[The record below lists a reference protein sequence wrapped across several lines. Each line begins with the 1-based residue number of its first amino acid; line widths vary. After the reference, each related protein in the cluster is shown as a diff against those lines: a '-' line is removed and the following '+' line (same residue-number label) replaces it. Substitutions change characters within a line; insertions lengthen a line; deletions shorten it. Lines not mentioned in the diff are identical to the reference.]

1 MSTAVRFAERMSRL
15 GTEGAFEVLARARK
29 LEAQGKRIV
38 HLEIGEPDF
47 ATPDNIVE
55 AAIGAMQN
63 GYTHYTPASG
73 IFEAREAVA
82 GFVTRT
88 LNPDVEANEV
98 VLVPGAKNVLLF
110 TLLACIEPGDEI
122 ILPDPG
128 YPAYASQVS
137 FIGAVPKVVTLRE
150 ETGFRMDLDELASLV
165 TPKTRMLIINTPQNP
180 TGGVLTEEDVRFV
193 CELAHKHDLLVVS
206 DEIYSQLVYGF
217 HHVSPL
223 SQPGMRER
231 TVLMD
236 GLSKSYAMTGWRLG
250 YAVAPKALAAKLDQL
265 MINSSSCA
273 AGFTQMA
280 AIEALSAPES
290 AHAVSRMVK
299 VFEHRRDLIVDGINA
314 IPGMR
319 CTRPQGAFYA
329 FPNIQGTGFGE
340 RDLADRLLTE
350 AGVAVLPGTAF
361 GDAGKGYIRIAYT
374 QSEDE
379 LSRGL
384 ERIAEVVSK
393 QPPQQPPLPAQ
404 RPSRRPPSAA
414 RPLSRPR
421 PAWRPRPLPSGPRWP
436 RR

>member
-1 MSTAVRFAERMSRL
+1 VSIRFAERMSRL
-15 GTEGAFEVLARARK
+15 GTEGAFVVLAKARR
-29 LEAQGKRIV
+29 LEADGKTIV

-55 AAIGAMQN
+55 AGISALQN

-73 IFEAREAVA
+73 IMEAREAVA
-82 GFVTRT
+82 GFVSRT
-88 LNPDVEANEV
+88 LKTEVDATDV
-98 VLVPGAKNVLLF
+98 VLVPGSKNVLLF
-110 TLLACIEPGDEI
+110 TLLACIEPGDEV
-122 ILPDPG
+122 ILPDPA
-128 YPAYASQVS
+128 YPAYASQVN
-137 FIGAVPKVVTLRE
+137 FIGAVPKLVTLRE
-150 ETGFRMDLDELASLV
+150 ETGFRMDLDQLASLV

-180 TGGVLTEEDVRFV
+180 TGGILTEEDVKVV

-217 HHVSPL
+217 QHVSPL

-250 YAVAPKALAAKLDQL
+250 YAVAPTALAVKLDQL

-290 AHAVSRMVK
+290 EHAVHRMVK
-299 VFEHRRDLIVDGINA
+299 VFERRRDLVVDGLNA
-314 IPGMR
+314 IPGVR
-319 CTRPQGAFYA
+319 CAKPQGSFYA
-329 FPNIQGTGFGE
+329 FPNIQGTGFDE
-340 RDLADRLLTE
+340 RELADRLLTE

-361 GDAGKGYIRIAYT
+361 GAAGKGYIRLAYT

-379 LSRGL
+379 LRRGL
-384 ERIAEVVSK
+384 RQIGEFIA
-393 QPPQQPPLPAQ
+393 AN
-404 RPSRRPPSAA
+404 RP
-414 RPLSRPR
+414 
-421 PAWRPRPLPSGPRWP
+421 
-436 RR
+436 

>member
-1 MSTAVRFAERMSRL
+1 MEIRFAERMSRL
-15 GTEGAFEVLARARK
+15 GTEGAFVVLAKARR
-29 LEAQGKRIV
+29 LEADGKKIV

-47 ATPDNIVE
+47 ATPDNIIE
-55 AAIGAMQN
+55 AGISALQN

-73 IFEAREAVA
+73 ILEARQAVA
-82 GFVTRT
+82 SFVSRT
-88 LNPDVEANEV
+88 LKTDVDPAEV
-98 VLVPGAKNVLLF
+98 VLVPGSKNVLLF
-110 TLLACIEPGDEI
+110 TLFACIEPGDEV
-122 ILPDPG
+122 ILPDPA
-128 YPAYASQVS
+128 YPAYASQVN
-137 FIGAVPKVVTLRE
+137 FIGAVPKLVTLRE
-150 ETGFRMDLDELASLV
+150 ETGFRMDLDQLAELV

-180 TGGVLTEEDVRFV
+180 TGGILTEEDVQFV
-193 CELAHKHDLLVVS
+193 CDLAQKHNLLVVS

-290 AHAVSRMVK
+290 ESAVHRMVK
-299 VFEHRRDLIVDGINA
+299 VFEHRRDLVVDGLNA
-314 IPGMR
+314 IPGVR
-319 CTRPQGAFYA
+319 CAKPQGSFYA
-329 FPNIQGTGFGE
+329 FPNIKGTGFDE
-340 RDLADRLLTE
+340 RELADRLLTE

-361 GDAGKGYIRIAYT
+361 GEAGKGYIRLAYT

-379 LSRGL
+379 LRRGL
-384 ERIAEVVSK
+384 KQIGDFIAANRS
-393 QPPQQPPLPAQ
+393 
-404 RPSRRPPSAA
+404 
-414 RPLSRPR
+414 
-421 PAWRPRPLPSGPRWP
+421 
-436 RR
+436 

>member
-1 MSTAVRFAERMSRL
+1 MSRL
-15 GTEGAFEVLARARK
+15 GTEGAFEVLAKARR
-29 LEAQGKRIV
+29 LEAEGKHIV

-47 ATPDNIVE
+47 ATPDNIIE
-55 AAIGAMQN
+55 AGISALQH

-73 IFEAREAVA
+73 IYEAREAVA
-82 GFVTRT
+82 GFVARMLKTEVDPT
-88 LNPDVEANEV
+88 EV
-98 VLVPGAKNVLLF
+98 VLVPGSKNVLLF
-110 TLLACIEPGDEI
+110 TLLACIEPGDEV

-137 FIGAVPKVVTLRE
+137 FIGAVPKTVRLRE
-150 ETGFRMDLDELASLV
+150 ESGFRMDLDELASLV
-165 TPKTRMLIINTPQNP
+165 TPKTKMLIINTPQNP
-180 TGGVLTEEDVRFV
+180 TGGVLTADDIKFV

-223 SQPGMRER
+223 GQPGMRER

-250 YAVAPKALAAKLDQL
+250 YAVAPKALAAKLDTL

-273 AGFTQMA
+273 AAFTQMA

-290 AHAVSRMVK
+290 EHAVARLVK
-299 VFEHRRDLIVDGINA
+299 VFEHRRNLVVDGLNA

-319 CTRPQGAFYA
+319 CARPQGAFYA
-329 FPNIQGTGFGE
+329 FPNIEGTGFDE
-340 RDLADRLLTE
+340 HELAGRLLTE

-361 GDAGKGYIRIAYT
+361 GHGGKGFIRLAYT

-379 LSRGL
+379 LKRGL
-384 ERIAEVVSK
+384 DRIGKFIRAN
-393 QPPQQPPLPAQ
+393 
-404 RPSRRPPSAA
+404 SR
-414 RPLSRPR
+414 
-421 PAWRPRPLPSGPRWP
+421 
-436 RR
+436 

>member
-1 MSTAVRFAERMSRL
+1 MTIRFAERMSKL
-15 GTEGAFEVLARARK
+15 GTEGAFVVLAKARR
-29 LEAQGKRIV
+29 LEAEGKKIV

-47 ATPDNIVE
+47 ATPDNIIE
-55 AAIGAMQN
+55 AGISAMQN

-73 IFEAREAVA
+73 IMEAREAVA
-82 GFVTRT
+82 GFVART
-88 LNPDVEANEV
+88 LKTEVDPTEV
-98 VLVPGAKNVLLF
+98 VLVPGSKNVLLF
-110 TLLACIEPGDEI
+110 TLLACIEPGDEV

-128 YPAYASQVS
+128 YPAYESQVN
-137 FIGAVPKVVTLRE
+137 FIGGVPKPVTLRE
-150 ETGFRMDLDELASLV
+150 ESGFRMDLDQLASLV

-180 TGGVLTEEDVRFV
+180 TGGILTEEDVKFV

-217 HHVSPL
+217 EHVSPL

-290 AHAVSRMVK
+290 EHAVHRMVK
-299 VFEHRRDLIVDGINA
+299 VFQHRRDLVVDGLNA
-314 IPGMR
+314 IPGIR
-319 CTRPQGAFYA
+319 CAKPQGSFYA
-329 FPNIQGTGFGE
+329 FPNIQGTGFDE
-340 RDLADRLLTE
+340 RELADRLLTE

-361 GDAGKGYIRIAYT
+361 GAAGKGYIRLAYT
-374 QSEDE
+374 QSEEE
-379 LSRGL
+379 LKNGL
-384 ERIAEVVSK
+384 KRIGDFI
-393 QPPQQPPLPAQ
+393 
-404 RPSRRPPSAA
+404 AA
-414 RPLSRPR
+414 
-421 PAWRPRPLPSGPRWP
+421 SGPPPAR
-436 RR
+436 

>member
-1 MSTAVRFAERMSRL
+1 VSIRFAERMSRL
-15 GTEGAFEVLARARK
+15 GTESAFEVLAKARR
-29 LEAQGKRIV
+29 LEADGKQIV

-55 AAIGAMQN
+55 AGISAMQN

-73 IFEAREAVA
+73 ILEARQAVA
-82 GFVTRT
+82 EFVTRT
-88 LNPDVEANEV
+88 LKTDVDASEV
-98 VLVPGAKNVLLF
+98 VLVPGSKNVLLF
-110 TLLACIEPGDEI
+110 TLLACIEPGDEV

-128 YPAYASQVS
+128 YPAYASQVN
-137 FIGAVPKVVTLRE
+137 FIGGVPKVVTLRE
-150 ETGFRMDLDELASLV
+150 ETGFRMDLDELATLV

-250 YAVAPKALAAKLDQL
+250 YAVAPRALAAKLDQL

-290 AHAVSRMVK
+290 AHAVKRMVR
-299 VFEHRRDLIVDGINA
+299 VFEHRRDLIVDGIND

-329 FPNIQGTGFGE
+329 FPNIEGTGFGE
-340 RDLADRLLTE
+340 RELADRLLTE

-361 GDAGKGYIRIAYT
+361 GEAGKGYIRIAYT

-384 ERIAEVVSK
+384 QRIRDFVTAH
-393 QPPQQPPLPAQ
+393 
-404 RPSRRPPSAA
+404 RR
-414 RPLSRPR
+414 
-421 PAWRPRPLPSGPRWP
+421 G
-436 RR
+436 

>member
-1 MSTAVRFAERMSRL
+1 VTIRFAERMSRL
-15 GTEGAFEVLARARK
+15 GTEGAFVVLAKARR
-29 LEAQGKRIV
+29 LEADGKKIV

-55 AAIGAMQN
+55 AGISALQN

-73 IFEAREAVA
+73 IMEAREAVA
-82 GFVTRT
+82 GFVSRT
-88 LNPDVEANEV
+88 LKTDVDPTDV
-98 VLVPGAKNVLLF
+98 VLVPGSKNVLLF
-110 TLLACIEPGDEI
+110 TLLACIEPGDEV

-128 YPAYASQVS
+128 YPAYTSQVS
-137 FIGAVPKVVTLRE
+137 FIGAVPKLVTLRE
-150 ETGFRMDLDELASLV
+150 ETGFRMDLDQLASLV

-180 TGGVLTEEDVRFV
+180 TGGILTEEDVKFV

-290 AHAVSRMVK
+290 EHAVHRMVK
-299 VFEHRRDLIVDGINA
+299 VFERRRDLVVDGLNA
-314 IPGMR
+314 IPGVR
-319 CTRPQGAFYA
+319 CAKPQGSFYA
-329 FPNIQGTGFGE
+329 FPNIQGTGFDE
-340 RDLADRLLTE
+340 RELADRLLTE

-361 GDAGKGYIRIAYT
+361 GAAGKGYIRLAYT

-379 LSRGL
+379 LKRGL
-384 ERIAEVVSK
+384 KLISDFIEANR
-393 QPPQQPPLPAQ
+393 L
-404 RPSRRPPSAA
+404 
-414 RPLSRPR
+414 
-421 PAWRPRPLPSGPRWP
+421 
-436 RR
+436 

>member
-1 MSTAVRFAERMSRL
+1 MTAIRFAERMSRL
-15 GTEGAFEVLARARK
+15 GTEGAVEVLAKARR

-47 ATPDNIVE
+47 STPDNIIE
-55 AAIGAMQN
+55 AGISAMQH

-73 IFEAREAVA
+73 ILEAREAVA
-82 GFVTRT
+82 GFVART
-88 LNPDVEANEV
+88 LKSEVGPGEV
-98 VLVPGAKNVLLF
+98 VLVPGSKNVLLF
-110 TLLACIEPGDEI
+110 TLLSCIEPGDEV

-137 FIGAVPKVVTLRE
+137 FIGGVPKAVTLRE
-150 ETGFRMDLDELASLV
+150 ESGFRMDLDELDSLI
-165 TPKTRMLIINTPQNP
+165 TPKTRMIIVNTPQNP
-180 TGGVLTEEDVRFV
+180 TGGVLTAEDVEVV

-217 HHVSPL
+217 QHVSPL
-223 SQPGMRER
+223 SHPGMRER

-236 GLSKSYAMTGWRLG
+236 GLSKSYAMTGWRLR

-290 AHAVSRMVK
+290 EHAVSRMVK
-299 VFEHRRDLIVDGINA
+299 VFEHRRNLVVDGINA

-319 CTRPQGAFYA
+319 CARPQGSFYV
-329 FPNIQGTGFGE
+329 FPNIEGTGFNE
-340 RDLADRLLTE
+340 HELADRLLSE

-361 GDAGKGYIRIAYT
+361 GHAGKGFIRLAYT
-374 QSEDE
+374 QSEGE
-379 LSRGL
+379 LKLGLDRIGEFIRKERG
-384 ERIAEVVSK
+384 
-393 QPPQQPPLPAQ
+393 
-404 RPSRRPPSAA
+404 
-414 RPLSRPR
+414 
-421 PAWRPRPLPSGPRWP
+421 
-436 RR
+436 

>member
-1 MSTAVRFAERMSRL
+1 MSAIRFAERMSRL
-15 GTEGAFEVLARARK
+15 GTEGAFEVLAKARR
-29 LEAQGKRIV
+29 LEAQGKKIV

-55 AAIGAMQN
+55 AGISAMQN

-82 GFVTRT
+82 GFVSRT
-88 LNPDVEANEV
+88 LKTEVDPTEV
-98 VLVPGAKNVLLF
+98 VLVPGSKNVLLF
-110 TLLACIEPGDEI
+110 TLLACIEPGDEV

-128 YPAYASQVS
+128 YPAYASQVN
-137 FIGAVPKVVTLRE
+137 FIGAVAKPVTLRE
-150 ETGFRMDLDELASLV
+150 ESGFRMDLDELASLV
-165 TPKTRMLIINTPQNP
+165 TPKTRMLIVNTPQNP
-180 TGGVLTEEDVRFV
+180 TGGVLTEEDVKFV

-217 HHVSPL
+217 EHVSPL
-223 SQPGMRER
+223 SHPGMRER

-250 YAVAPKALAAKLDQL
+250 YAVAPRALAAKLDQL

-290 AHAVSRMVK
+290 EHAVARMVK
-299 VFEHRRDLIVDGINA
+299 VFEHRRNLVVDGLNE

-319 CTRPQGAFYA
+319 CARPQGSFYV
-329 FPNIQGTGFGE
+329 FPNIEGTGFDE
-340 RDLADRLLTE
+340 HDLSDRLLAE

-361 GDAGKGYIRIAYT
+361 GHAGKGFIRLAYT

-379 LSRGL
+379 LKLGL
-384 ERIAEVVSK
+384 ERIGEFIAAN
-393 QPPQQPPLPAQ
+393 PQ
-404 RPSRRPPSAA
+404 R
-414 RPLSRPR
+414 
-421 PAWRPRPLPSGPRWP
+421 
-436 RR
+436 

>member
-1 MSTAVRFAERMSRL
+1 MSAIRFAERMSRL
-15 GTEGAFEVLARARK
+15 GTEGAFEVLAKARR
-29 LEAQGKRIV
+29 LEAQGKKIV

-55 AAIGAMQN
+55 AGISAMQN

-73 IFEAREAVA
+73 ILEAREAVA
-82 GFVTRT
+82 NFVART
-88 LNPDVEANEV
+88 LKTEVDPLEV
-98 VLVPGAKNVLLF
+98 VLVPGSKNVLLF
-110 TLLACIEPGDEI
+110 TLLACIEPGDEV

-128 YPAYASQVS
+128 YPAYASQVN
-137 FIGAVPKVVTLRE
+137 FIGGVPKTVTLRE
-150 ETGFRMDLDELASLV
+150 ETGFRMDLDELASLI
-165 TPKTRMLIINTPQNP
+165 TPKTRMLIVNTPQNP
-180 TGGVLTEEDVRFV
+180 TGGVLTIEDVEFV

-217 HHVSPL
+217 KHVSPL
-223 SQPGMRER
+223 SHPGMRER

-250 YAVAPKALAAKLDQL
+250 YAVAPKALAAKLDTL

-290 AHAVSRMVK
+290 EHAVARMVK
-299 VFEHRRDLIVDGINA
+299 VFEHRRNLIVDGLNA

-319 CTRPQGAFYA
+319 CARPEGAFYA
-329 FPNIQGTGFGE
+329 FPNIEGTGFDE
-340 RDLADRLLTE
+340 HELADRLLSE

-361 GDAGKGYIRIAYT
+361 GKAGKGFIRLAYT

-379 LSRGL
+379 LKLGL
-384 ERIAEVVSK
+384 DRIKEFI
-393 QPPQQPPLPAQ
+393 
-404 RPSRRPPSAA
+404 AA
-414 RPLSRPR
+414 NPR
-421 PAWRPRPLPSGPRWP
+421 
-436 RR
+436 

>member
-1 MSTAVRFAERMSRL
+1 MEIRFAERMSRL
-15 GTEGAFEVLARARK
+15 GTEGAFVVLAKARK
-29 LEAQGKRIV
+29 LEAGGKKIV

-55 AAIGAMQN
+55 AGISALQN

-73 IFEAREAVA
+73 IMEARQAVA
-82 GFVTRT
+82 GFVSRT
-88 LNPDVEANEV
+88 LKTDVEATDV
-98 VLVPGAKNVLLF
+98 VLVPGSKNVLLF
-110 TLLACIEPGDEI
+110 TLLACIEPGDEV
-122 ILPDPG
+122 ILPDPA
-128 YPAYASQVS
+128 YPAYASQVN
-137 FIGAVPKVVTLRE
+137 FIGAVPKLVTLRE
-150 ETGFRMDLDELASLV
+150 ETGFRMDLDQLESLV

-180 TGGVLTEEDVRFV
+180 TGGILTEEDVLFV
-193 CELAHKHDLLVVS
+193 CELAQKHDLLVVS

-250 YAVAPKALAAKLDQL
+250 YAVAPAALAAKLDQL

-290 AHAVSRMVK
+290 EHAVHRMVK
-299 VFEHRRDLIVDGINA
+299 IFEHRRDLVVDGLNA
-314 IPGMR
+314 IPGVR
-319 CTRPQGAFYA
+319 CAKPQGSFYA
-329 FPNIQGTGFGE
+329 FPNIKGTGFDE
-340 RDLADRLLTE
+340 RELADRLLGE

-361 GDAGKGYIRIAYT
+361 GEAGKGYIRLAYT

-379 LSRGL
+379 LRLGLKLIGEFIAANRG
-384 ERIAEVVSK
+384 
-393 QPPQQPPLPAQ
+393 
-404 RPSRRPPSAA
+404 
-414 RPLSRPR
+414 
-421 PAWRPRPLPSGPRWP
+421 
-436 RR
+436 

>member
-1 MSTAVRFAERMSRL
+1 MSRL
-15 GTEGAFEVLARARK
+15 GTEGAFVVLAKARR
-29 LEAQGKRIV
+29 LEAEGKKIV

-47 ATPDNIVE
+47 ATPDNIIE
-55 AAIGAMQN
+55 AGISALQN

-73 IFEAREAVA
+73 ILEARQAVA
-82 GFVTRT
+82 GFVSRT
-88 LNPDVEANEV
+88 LKTDVDPAEV
-98 VLVPGAKNVLLF
+98 VLVPGSKNVLLF
-110 TLLACIEPGDEI
+110 TLFACIEPGDEV
-122 ILPDPG
+122 ILPDPA
-128 YPAYASQVS
+128 YPAYASQVN
-137 FIGAVPKVVTLRE
+137 FIGAVPKLVTLRE
-150 ETGFRMDLDELASLV
+150 ETGFRMDLDQLADLV

-180 TGGVLTEEDVRFV
+180 TGGILTEEDVRVV
-193 CELAHKHDLLVVS
+193 CDLAQKHDLLVVS

-290 AHAVSRMVK
+290 ESAVHRMVK
-299 VFEHRRDLIVDGINA
+299 VFEHRRDLVVDGLNA
-314 IPGMR
+314 IPGVR
-319 CTRPQGAFYA
+319 CAKPQGSFYA
-329 FPNIQGTGFGE
+329 FPNIKGTGFDE
-340 RDLADRLLTE
+340 RELADRLLTE

-361 GDAGKGYIRIAYT
+361 GEAGKGYIRLAYT

-379 LSRGL
+379 LRRGL
-384 ERIAEVVSK
+384 KQIGDFIAANRS
-393 QPPQQPPLPAQ
+393 
-404 RPSRRPPSAA
+404 
-414 RPLSRPR
+414 
-421 PAWRPRPLPSGPRWP
+421 
-436 RR
+436 

>member
-1 MSTAVRFAERMSRL
+1 VTEIRFAERMSRL
-15 GTEGAFEVLARARK
+15 GTEGAFEVLAKARR
-29 LEAQGKRIV
+29 LEAEGKRIV

-55 AAIGAMQN
+55 AGISAMQN

-73 IFEAREAVA
+73 IFAAREAVA
-82 GFVTRT
+82 GFVTRMLKT
-88 LNPDVEANEV
+88 EVEPTEV
-98 VLVPGAKNVLLF
+98 VLVPGSKNVLLF
-110 TLLACIEPGDEI
+110 TLLACIEPGDEV

-128 YPAYASQVS
+128 YPAYASQVG
-137 FIGAVPKVVTLRE
+137 FIGAVPKTVTLRE
-150 ETGFRMDLDELASLV
+150 ESGFRMDLDELASLV

-180 TGGVLTEEDVRFV
+180 TGGVLTAEDVDFV
-193 CELAHKHDLLVVS
+193 CDLAQKHDLLVVS

-223 SQPGMRER
+223 SRPGMRER

-250 YAVAPKALAAKLDQL
+250 YAVAPKSLAAKLDTL

-290 AHAVSRMVK
+290 EHAVSRMVK
-299 VFEHRRDLIVDGINA
+299 VFEHRRNLVVDGINE

-319 CTRPQGAFYA
+319 CVRPQGAFYA
-329 FPNIQGTGFGE
+329 FPNIQGTGFDE
-340 RDLADRLLTE
+340 HELADRLLRE

-361 GDAGKGYIRIAYT
+361 GHAGAGFIRLAYT

-379 LSRGL
+379 LKRGL
-384 ERIAEVVSK
+384 DRIAEFI
-393 QPPQQPPLPAQ
+393 
-404 RPSRRPPSAA
+404 SAN
-414 RPLSRPR
+414 PR
-421 PAWRPRPLPSGPRWP
+421 
-436 RR
+436 

>member
-1 MSTAVRFAERMSRL
+1 VSAIRFAERMSRL
-15 GTEGAFEVLARARK
+15 GTEGAFEVLAKARR
-29 LEAQGKRIV
+29 LEAQGKKIV

-55 AAIGAMQN
+55 AGISAMQH

-82 GFVTRT
+82 GFVSRT
-88 LNPDVEANEV
+88 LKTEVDPTEV
-98 VLVPGAKNVLLF
+98 VLVPGSKNVLLF
-110 TLLACIEPGDEI
+110 TLLACIEPGDEV

-128 YPAYASQVS
+128 YPAYASQVN
-137 FIGAVPKVVTLRE
+137 FIGGVVKTVTLRE
-150 ETGFRMDLDELASLV
+150 ESGFRMDLDELASLV
-165 TPKTRMLIINTPQNP
+165 TPKTRMLIVNTPQNP
-180 TGGVLTEEDVRFV
+180 TGGVLTAEDVKFV
-193 CELAHKHDLLVVS
+193 CDLAHKHDLLVVS

-217 HHVSPL
+217 HHESPM

-250 YAVAPKALAAKLDQL
+250 YAVAPKALAVKLDQL

-290 AHAVSRMVK
+290 EHAVARMVK
-299 VFEHRRDLIVDGINA
+299 VFEHRRNLVVDGLNA
-314 IPGMR
+314 IPGVR
-319 CTRPQGAFYA
+319 CARPQGSFYV
-329 FPNIQGTGFGE
+329 FPNIEGTRFDE
-340 RDLADRLLTE
+340 HELADRLLAE

-361 GDAGKGYIRIAYT
+361 GHAGKGFIRLAYT

-379 LSRGL
+379 LKLGL
-384 ERIAEVVSK
+384 NRIAEFIRDNPK
-393 QPPQQPPLPAQ
+393 H
-404 RPSRRPPSAA
+404 
-414 RPLSRPR
+414 
-421 PAWRPRPLPSGPRWP
+421 
-436 RR
+436 